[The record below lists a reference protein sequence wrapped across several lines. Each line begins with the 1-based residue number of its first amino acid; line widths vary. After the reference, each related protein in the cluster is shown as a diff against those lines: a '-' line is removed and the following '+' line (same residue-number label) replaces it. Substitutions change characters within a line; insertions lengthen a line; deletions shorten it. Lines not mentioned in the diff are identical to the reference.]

1 MRTLALVACC
11 LAAVRAEAP
20 VAGQEQ
26 GAAAPPENLAQ
37 FVREALEN
45 AYTTRDY
52 KRAVR
57 LLQDGHADQILE
69 IAWDDNYEEIARSFA
84 AKRGLTG
91 ADAHAVRELAREM
104 KIDAA
109 NRRDLRLW
117 SVCVD
122 DVVSQSFELIVAQNY
137 APVPVGKGETARE
150 VAKAWCSKRE
160 IPEPECEMIA
170 ATICREAVARGFAS
184 STPAKPTGIQV
195 TEGSRV
201 MARRDGT
208 FRRGV
213 ARSVSGKFVDVFF
226 DDGHHQNTSVFD
238 VRALPSPKEPPSSN
252 PSYVWA
258 AVAALQALVLGLVVL
273 RDHRRLRVEPPVR
286 PREVSPTP
294 IVPKARDWGA
304 RRRRRS
310 ATETPSPAVRRSLST
325 APTDT
330 VAGDRLGLL
339 SATPG
344 SRAHERAWRK
354 MWATSHVSGDDGAF
368 QEWYSS
374 TFPTSPRSPTLEE
387 EDDDGAAA
395 ALEAAECEIRRASQ
409 ALGAGNPEV
418 AGGD

>member
-1 MRTLALVACC
+1 MRRPLLLLACA
-11 LAAVRAEAP
+11 LAAGANEAP
-20 VAGQEQ
+20 
-26 GAAAPPENLAQ
+26 AAPPENLAQ

-69 IAWDDNYEEIARSFA
+69 VAWDDNHEEVARSFA

-104 KIDAA
+104 KLDAA

-117 SVCVD
+117 SICVD
-122 DVVSQSFELIVAQNY
+122 DVVTSSFELIVAQNY
-137 APVPVGKGETARE
+137 APVPIRKGETARE
-150 VAKAWCSKRE
+150 VAKEWCRKRD
-160 IPEPECEMIA
+160 IPEPECDMIS

-208 FRRGV
+208 FQRGV
-213 ARSVSGKFVDVFF
+213 ARSVSGKFVDVLF
-226 DDGHHQNTSVFD
+226 DDGQHQNTSVFD
-238 VRALPSPKEPPSSN
+238 VRALPSPKEPPSSH

-273 RDHRRLRVEPPVR
+273 RDHRRLRVEPPAR

-330 VAGDRLGLL
+330 VASDRLGLL

-344 SRAHERAWRK
+344 SKAHEKAWRK

-395 ALEAAECEIRRASQ
+395 ALEAAEGELRRASQ

>member
-1 MRTLALVACC
+1 MWLLLVACA
-11 LAAVRAEAP
+11 LAARANEAP
-20 VAGQEQ
+20 V
-26 GAAAPPENLAQ
+26 APPENLAQ

-69 IAWDDNYEEIARSFA
+69 VAWNDDHEEIARSFA

-104 KIDAA
+104 KLDAA

-117 SVCVD
+117 QVCVD
-122 DVVSQSFELIVAQNY
+122 DVVTSSFELIVAQNY
-137 APVPVGKGETARE
+137 APVPVRKGETARE
-150 VAKAWCSKRE
+150 VAKTWCSKRD
-160 IPEPECEMIA
+160 IPEQECDMIS
-170 ATICREAVARGFAS
+170 ATICREAVAQGYAS
-184 STPAKPTGIQV
+184 STPAKPTGIAV

-201 MARRDGT
+201 MAKRDGI
-208 FRRGV
+208 FQRGV
-213 ARSVSGKFVDVFF
+213 AGSITGKFVDVLF
-226 DDGHHQNTSVFD
+226 DDGQHQNTSVWD
-238 VRALPSPKEPPSSN
+238 VRALPSPKEPPSSH

-325 APTDT
+325 APNDQDT
-330 VAGDRLGLL
+330 LAGDRLGLL

-344 SRAHERAWRK
+344 SKAHEKAWRK

-368 QEWYSS
+368 QEWYAT
-374 TFPTSPRSPTLEE
+374 TFPASPRSPALEEE

-395 ALEAAECEIRRASQ
+395 ALEAAEGELRRASQ
-409 ALGAGNPEV
+409 ALGGGSNPEV

>member
-1 MRTLALVACC
+1 MRRPLLLVACA
-11 LAAVRAEAP
+11 LAAGANEAP
-20 VAGQEQ
+20 
-26 GAAAPPENLAQ
+26 AAPPENLAQ

-57 LLQDGHADQILE
+57 LLQDGAEDALLE
-69 IAWDDNYEEIARSFA
+69 VAWDDNHEEVARSFA

-104 KIDAA
+104 KLDAA

-117 SVCVD
+117 QVCVD
-122 DVVSQSFELIVAQNY
+122 DVVTQSFELIVAQNY
-137 APVPVGKGETARE
+137 APVPIRKGETARE
-150 VAKAWCSKRE
+150 VAKKWCLKRD
-160 IPEPECEMIA
+160 IPEQECDMIS
-170 ATICREAVARGFAS
+170 ATICREAVARGYAS

-208 FRRGV
+208 FQRGV
-213 ARSVSGKFVDVFF
+213 ARSVTGKYVDVLF
-226 DDGHHQNTSVFD
+226 DDGQHQNTSVWD

-273 RDHRRLRVEPPVR
+273 RDHRRLRAPEPVAA
-286 PREVSPTP
+286 REVSPTP

-325 APTDT
+325 APNDQDT
-330 VAGDRLGLL
+330 LAGDRLGLL

-344 SRAHERAWRK
+344 SKAHEKAWRK

-368 QEWYSS
+368 QQWYAT
-374 TFPTSPRSPTLEE
+374 TFPTSPRSPALEEE

-395 ALEAAECEIRRASQ
+395 ALEAAEGELRRASQ
-409 ALGAGNPEV
+409 ALGGGNPEV